1 MNDDEALQRELTAAA
16 LTALDGRAFALAGS
30 GAIREHGM
38 VDRLTHD
45 VDLFTNDLDP
55 AAFESAVDQLTNE
68 LHRAG
73 HDVEE
78 VRRSPQFAQ
87 LRITTP
93 EGRSV
98 DMDLAVDWRE
108 NDPVT
113 LSVGPV
119 LSVED
124 AVGSKVSALYTRNE
138 ARDYIDVD
146 SIRASG
152 RFTDAEL
159 MRAAMER
166 DAGFEVAMFAQQLA
180 QVQRI
185 DPRRFEEYGIDAEQL
200 DGIKERFG
208 QWAAELR
215 TPTTAAEQS
224 GAAQQL
230 DPELQRIVDVNKRN
244 FPTSAT
250 EIGRPAQGSGGGVG
264 GYRPPEQGLSADH
277 GYGR

>member
-1 MNDDEALQRELTAAA
+1 VNNDEELQRELTAAA

-98 DMDLAVDWRE
+98 DMDLAVDQRGALGRLFSG
-108 NDPVT
+108 DLRMRVVT
-113 LSVGPV
+113 VVGARPQFIKAAV
-119 LSVED
+119 VSRILRQRPGVERGTV
-124 AVGSKVSALYTRNE
+124 AAYNGGNVG
-138 ARDYIDVD
+138 
-146 SIRASG
+146 
-152 RFTDAEL
+152 
-159 MRAAMER
+159 
-166 DAGFEVAMFAQQLA
+166 EVATDVERGATDEQCTH
-180 QVQRI
+180 R
-185 DPRRFEEYGIDAEQL
+185 GIC
-200 DGIKERFG
+200 
-208 QWAAELR
+208 
-215 TPTTAAEQS
+215 
-224 GAAQQL
+224 
-230 DPELQRIVDVNKRN
+230 
-244 FPTSAT
+244 
-250 EIGRPAQGSGGGVG
+250 
-264 GYRPPEQGLSADH
+264 
-277 GYGR
+277 

>member
-1 MNDDEALQRELTAAA
+1 MNDDEELQRELTAAA

-78 VRRSPQFAQ
+78 VRRLPQFAQ

-93 EGRSV
+93 QGRSV
-98 DMDLAVDWRE
+98 DMDLAVDWRQ

-146 SIRASG
+146 SIRSSG
-152 RFTDAEL
+152 RFTDGEL

-166 DAGFEVAMFAQQLA
+166 DAGFEVAMFAQQLD

-185 DPRRFEEYGIDAEQL
+185 DPRRFEEYGVDAAQL
-200 DGIKERFG
+200 DAIKERFG
-208 QWAAELR
+208 TWAAELR
-215 TPTTAAEQS
+215 TPAEQP
-224 GAAQQL
+224 GPAQQL
-230 DPELQRIVDVNKRN
+230 DPESQRIVDLNKLDY
-244 FPTSAT
+244 PTSAT
-250 EIGRPAQGSGGGVG
+250 AIRPPSTDRTEGRN
-264 GYRPPEQGLSADH
+264 YRPPTQQDRSNDF